1 MWEILSLQT
10 KDFMQLYIRFLVM
23 LFNERAEK
31 LDEVLIQEMKPPKW
45 KTKDMTKMALCV
57 AILCAT
63 SFFVVPLPFTP
74 IVISFHTIAVNI
86 IGLIL
91 TPMQAGITVLIYLLM
106 GLVGLPVFSAG
117 TAGPGKLFG
126 PTGGFYFGFLF
137 AVIAISVLRGK
148 KISMKRYV
156 LVSIVAGIPIQHACA
171 ILGMCIHNGGNVMAA
186 FATVSLPFIV
196 GDIIKCV
203 MSSMVGVSLNK
214 VL

>member
-1 MWEILSLQT
+1 MFFSF
-10 KDFMQLYIRFLVM
+10 K
-23 LFNERAEK
+23 
-31 LDEVLIQEMKPPKW
+31 KW
-45 KTKDMTKMALCV
+45 QTKDMTKMALCV
-57 AILCAT
+57 AILCVT
-63 SFFVVPLPFTP
+63 SFLVVPLPFTP
-74 IVISFHTIAVNI
+74 VVISLHTIAVNI

-126 PTGGFYFGFLF
+126 PTGGFYFGFLL
-137 AVIAISVLRGK
+137 AAIAISLLRGK

-156 LVSIVAGIPIQHACA
+156 IVSIAVGVPIQHACA
-171 ILGMCIHNGGNVMAA
+171 VLGMCIHNGGNVMLAI
-186 FATVSLPFIV
+186 ATVSLPFII
-196 GDIIKCV
+196 GDMIKCV

>member
-1 MWEILSLQT
+1 M
-10 KDFMQLYIRFLVM
+10 FR
-23 LFNERAEK
+23 NECSDK
-31 LDEVLIQEMKPPKW
+31 IDEVLIQQMKPPKW

-57 AILCAT
+57 AILCVT
-63 SFFVVPLPFTP
+63 SFLVIPLPFTP
-74 IVISFHTIAVNI
+74 IVISLHTIAINI

-91 TPMQAGITVLIYLLM
+91 SPMQAGLTVLIYLLM

-137 AVIAISVLRGK
+137 AVIAISLLRGK

-156 LVSIVAGIPIQHACA
+156 IVSIAIGIPIQHMCA
-171 ILGMCIHNGGNVMAA
+171 IVGMCIHNGGNVIAA
-186 FATVSLPFIV
+186 FATVSLPFII
-196 GDIIKCV
+196 GDIIKCL